1 MNSVFFINPFIFAL
15 IICCQYYQNEENKSE
30 HIFKESNAAVTLSSR
45 VNRLLAESEAV
56 PSTNPLSSCRRKKK
70 ESNAESQKGELEIN
84 LNENDIAN
92 LENFIKENMNNNNM
106 INDNDDDDDDD
117 DDDEIEFEE
126 EGYSS
131 NYRTFSKRKIL
142 ENSYDKNPKYFLGI
156 NMKKI
161 KKYIRNVNMRSG
173 FFGAGAFTIGFPINQ
188 ILHPGD
194 KLAADY
200 VTNYWLSFA
209 LYSYVTTFFY
219 NVFFKTRKQNI

>member
-15 IICCQYYQNEENKSE
+15 IICCQYYQHEENKSE

-45 VNRLLAESEAV
+45 INRLLAECDV
-56 PSTNPLSSCRRKKK
+56 LPSTNPLSSCRRKEM

-84 LNENDIAN
+84 LNENDIVN
-92 LENFIKENMNNNNM
+92 LENFIKENMNNNNNM
-106 INDNDDDDDDD
+106 INDDDDD

-131 NYRTFSKRKIL
+131 NYRTYSKRNIL
-142 ENSYDKNPKYFLGI
+142 ENSYEKNPKYFLGI

-161 KKYIRNVNMRSG
+161 KKYICNVNVRSG
-173 FFGAGAFTIGFPINQ
+173 FFGAGAFALGFPINQ
-188 ILHPGD
+188 ILHPTD
-194 KLAADY
+194 KFAADY
-200 VTNYWLSFA
+200 VTNFWLTFA
-209 LYSYVTTFFY
+209 GYSYVTTFLY

>member
-1 MNSVFFINPFIFAL
+1 MSLIVLVKPIIFAL
-15 IICCQYYQNEENKSE
+15 IICCEYYQNEVNKSE
-30 HIFKESNAAVTLSSR
+30 HIFKEHNAVITLSSR

-70 ESNAESQKGELEIN
+70 ESNAESQKDELEIN

-106 INDNDDDDDDD
+106 INDDDDDDDD

-131 NYRTFSKRKIL
+131 NYRTYSKRDYL
-142 ENSYDKNPKYFLGI
+142 SRSYEKNPKYFLGI

-161 KKYIRNVNMRSG
+161 KKYICNVNMRSG
-173 FFGAGAFTIGFPINQ
+173 FLGAGAFALGFPINQ
-188 ILHPGD
+188 ILNPTE

-219 NVFFKTRKQNI
+219 NVFFKTRKKNI